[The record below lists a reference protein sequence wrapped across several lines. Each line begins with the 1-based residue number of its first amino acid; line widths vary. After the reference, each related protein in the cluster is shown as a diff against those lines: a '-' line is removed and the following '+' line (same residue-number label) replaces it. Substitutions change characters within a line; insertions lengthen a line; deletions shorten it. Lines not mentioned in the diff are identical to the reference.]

1 MVKLKDTAAVALG
14 AGLGSACRLSLG
26 AWVGL
31 TVWPFATLVV
41 NLLGSLLIGWL
52 AIVSQPSGRYPM
64 PAWQQQFWLTG
75 FCGGFTTF
83 SLFSLELLQLYSAAS
98 YGAAGSYLLLTV
110 IGGCCC
116 CYLGMRLAQRPE

>member
-14 AGLGSACRLSLG
+14 AGLGSACRLGLG
-26 AWVGL
+26 AWGGV

-98 YGAAGSYLLLTV
+98 YGAAGSYLLLTA

-116 CYLGMRLAQRPE
+116 CYLGMHLAQRPE